1 MFCCFLFQVHRKLL
15 QCSNVLVH
23 CIRKLVFNFDDK
35 TTLLCIIEKARI
47 VVEAALRLFGLSGIL
62 HFEMRSGHWRTGIE
76 SDEELRTVD

>member
-47 VVEAALRLFGLSGIL
+47 VVEAALRLFALSGIL

-76 SDEELRTVD
+76 SDEELQTVD